1 MEFTLH
7 EILELIAV
15 LFGLASVWL
24 SKKNHV
30 GVFPTGIIST
40 GIYVYLLYI
49 WGLLGDMSINFY
61 YVVMSIYGWYYWQYG
76 KNNEPSPISKLSKK
90 EWFISISLMLI
101 GILAILFL
109 YKITHRLDTV
119 FAPWDALTTGLFFA
133 GMWQMA
139 KRKVENWLFW
149 IVGDVLSVPLYFSK
163 GHTLTAL
170 QYAVFTILAIL
181 GWLAWRKIYHN
192 SKVIASK

>member
-15 LFGLASVWL
+15 LFGLASVWF

-30 GVFPTGIIST
+30 AVFPTGIIST
-40 GIYVYLLYI
+40 AIYVYLLYN

-61 YVVMSIYGWYYWQYG
+61 YVVISIYGWYYWQYG
-76 KNNEPSPISKLSKK
+76 KNNEPSPISKLTQKD
-90 EWFISISLMLI
+90 WLISLGLTLTGMLS
-101 GILAILFL
+101 ILVL
-109 YKITHRLDTV
+109 YHFTERLDAF

-149 IVGDVLSVPLYFSK
+149 IIGDLLSVPLYYIK
-163 GHTLTAL
+163 GHPLTAL
-170 QYAVFTILAIL
+170 QYAIFTILAIL

-192 SKVIASK
+192 SIVIASK